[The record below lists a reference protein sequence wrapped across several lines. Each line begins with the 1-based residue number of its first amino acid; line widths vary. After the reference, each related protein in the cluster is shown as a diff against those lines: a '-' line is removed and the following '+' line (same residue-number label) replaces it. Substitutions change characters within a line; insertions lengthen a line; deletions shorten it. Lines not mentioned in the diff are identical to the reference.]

1 MSGGDGNSRPDE
13 AQPLRFLYEPEPAR
27 GQTVQVALDV
37 WRAVATNPGKMTY
50 HGTNT
55 YFLTTSEGMFV
66 LDPGPGEDED
76 HLNLI
81 LRLAGAKLAGI
92 VVSHHHSDHF
102 GLVPRLKAMTGA
114 PVYAFRRFADDTF
127 VPDILLDDGDR
138 LADYEV
144 LHTPGHA
151 SDHLCFARDDGL
163 VLTGDHAM
171 TWNSSIVSPPDGNMA
186 DYVAQLQ
193 RLVDRGDQLYL
204 PGHGPPMSDPVP
216 YVSRLLANRQLR
228 EQKILNAVRAGRGS
242 VEVLAER
249 LYRKSDPW
257 LARAARRNVEAHL
270 LKLEKEGRVRR
281 SAEGGWEV
289 TG

>member
-1 MSGGDGNSRPDE
+1 MTGSDDGFQRAPE
-13 AQPLRFLYEPEPAR
+13 AMRFHYEPEPVR
-27 GQTVQVALDV
+27 GEAVQVALDV
-37 WRAVATNPGKMTY
+37 LRAVAANPSKMAY

-55 YFLTTSEGMFV
+55 YFLTTSEGLFV

-81 LRLAGAKLAGI
+81 LRIAGAKLAGI

-102 GLVPRLKAMTGA
+102 GLVPRLKAVTGA

-127 VPDILLDDGDR
+127 LPDVLLEDGDH

-163 VLTGDHAM
+163 VFTGDHAM
-171 TWNSSIVSPPDGNMA
+171 TWNSSIVSPPDGNMT
-186 DYVAQLQ
+186 DYFRQLQ
-193 RLVDRGDQLYL
+193 RLVDRDDELCL
-204 PGHGPPMSDPVP
+204 PGHGPPLSKPAP
-216 YVSRLLANRQLR
+216 YVAQLLEHRRHR
-228 EQKILNAVRAGRGS
+228 EQRILDAVRGGLGAP
-242 VEVLAER
+242 EDLAEQ
-249 LYRKSDPW
+249 LYRKSDPR

-270 LKLEKEGRVRR
+270 QKLETEGKVRR
-281 SAEGGWEV
+281 GAEGGWQAI
-289 TG
+289 G

>member
-1 MSGGDGNSRPDE
+1 MSGGGESYGRAAE
-13 AQPLRFLYEPEPAR
+13 TQPLRFLYEPEPLR
-27 GQTVQVALDV
+27 GATVQVALDV
-37 WRAVATNPGKMTY
+37 WRAVAANPSKMTY

-55 YFLTTSEGMFV
+55 YFLDTSQGMFV

-81 LRLAGAKLAGI
+81 LRIAGEKLAGI

-102 GLVPRLKAMTGA
+102 GLVPRLKAITGA

-127 VPDILLDDGDR
+127 LPDVLLDDGDH
-138 LADYEV
+138 LADYEI

-151 SDHLCFARDDGL
+151 SDHVCLARDDGL

-186 DYVAQLQ
+186 DYFRQLQ
-193 RLVDRGDQLYL
+193 RLIDRDDRLYL
-204 PGHGPPMSDPVP
+204 PGHGPPMLDPAP
-216 YVSRLLANRQLR
+216 YVSRLLANRRHR
-228 EQKILNAVRAGRGS
+228 EQQILDAVRAGRGS
-242 VEVLAER
+242 PEDLAKR
-249 LYRKSDPW
+249 LYRKADPR

-270 LKLEKEGRVRR
+270 
-281 SAEGGWEV
+281 
-289 TG
+289 

>member
-1 MSGGDGNSRPDE
+1 MSRGDDRSRRPE
-13 AQPLRFLYEPEPAR
+13 AVRFHYEPEPVR
-27 GQTVQVALDV
+27 GEAVQVAPDV
-37 WRAVATNPGKMTY
+37 LRAVAANPGKMTY

-55 YFLTTSEGMFV
+55 YFLTTSEGLFV

-81 LRLAGAKLAGI
+81 LRIAGAKLAGI

-102 GLVPRLKAMTGA
+102 GLVPRLKAMTGV

-127 VPDILLDDGDR
+127 CPDVLLEDGDY

-186 DYVAQLQ
+186 DYFRQLQ
-193 RLVDRGDQLYL
+193 RLIDRDDRLHL
-204 PGHGPPMSDPVP
+204 PGHGPPMSDAAP
-216 YVSRLLANRQLR
+216 YVSRLLANRRLR
-228 EQKILNAVRAGRGS
+228 EQQILDAVRAGRVS
-242 VEVLAER
+242 IEVLAER
-249 LYRKSDPW
+249 LYRKTDPRI
-257 LARAARRNVEAHL
+257 ARAARRNVEAHL
-270 LKLEKEGRVRR
+270 QKLEVEGKVRR
-281 SAEGGWEV
+281 TPEGGWEAI
-289 TG
+289 T